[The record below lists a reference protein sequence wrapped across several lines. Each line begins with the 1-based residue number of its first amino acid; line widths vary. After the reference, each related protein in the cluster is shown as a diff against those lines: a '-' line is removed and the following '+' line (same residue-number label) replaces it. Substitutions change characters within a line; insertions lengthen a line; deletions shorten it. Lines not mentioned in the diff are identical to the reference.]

1 MYEFCQMQILLV
13 AATKAELSLP
23 ESIEKK
29 VEILITGVG
38 IPATVYHLQKKI
50 TEKKYDCVIQAGIA
64 GSFSDEIKLGDVVLV
79 KKDLFADIGMEEK
92 DSFISIYNTAFVN
105 KNEFPYSDGWL
116 VNDGALIDQFNYK
129 KANAITV
136 NKVSDSQLQQQQF
149 MSSFN
154 PGTESMEGAAMHFVC
169 LQENIPFLQ
178 VRSISNKVGIRDKKE
193 WKIKEAIENLGLNLA
208 VIIETILKN

>member
-13 AATKAELSLP
+13 VATKAEIHLP
-23 ESIEKK
+23 ESVEKK
-29 VEILITGVG
+29 ADVLITGVG
-38 IPATVYHLQKKI
+38 IPATLYKLQKRLSQ
-50 TEKKYDCVIQAGIA
+50 KKYDCVIQAGIA
-64 GSFSDEIKLGDVVLV
+64 GSFTDEIKLGDVVLV

-92 DSFISIYNTAFVN
+92 DTFTSIYNTPFVN

-129 KANAITV
+129 KANAITI

-149 MSSFN
+149 MSNFY
-154 PGTESMEGAAMHFVC
+154 PEIESMEGAAMHFVC